1 MNPEPFDLDP
11 EAALSTDPNPSSS
24 GTGGWLRLLLALAF
38 GIVLV
43 AAAGY
48 AASLALK
55 TADAGPR
62 ASLLTHT
69 VQRGEMLVTV
79 TEDGNVESAKN
90 VEIKCQVAGG
100 SSILSIVKDG
110 NEVKQGD
117 KLVELDASA
126 LEDQINQQKIT
137 YEKARSAMVQA
148 EKDFQVA
155 EISVQEYQEGTY
167 KKELQD
173 AEAQITVALE
183 NLRTSQNVLEHSQ
196 RMFRKGYIS
205 LLELEGQQFSVQ
217 RSQLELDSARTAK
230 DVLENFTKVKM
241 LKDLQ
246 SKVETAKAKME
257 SEKAAFALE
266 ESRLKRLEDQ
276 KGYCVITAPQDGMV
290 VYANEQSGSRFGGQS
305 GPQVEEGATVRE
317 RQTILR
323 LPDLSQMHVKVNVH
337 ETKVEQLRI
346 GMRARIRI
354 LDRELQGAVSSIA
367 NQPEPTSFFS
377 ASVKE
382 YGTIVKIDGQPAGL
396 RPGMTSEV
404 EILVAHLKD
413 VLTLPVAAV
422 VEQRGKYFCWVAA
435 GGKTERRSLVL
446 GLNNDRFVEVK
457 DGVAVGEQ
465 VLLNPRAVVAEARV
479 SEEEAKPANVGEQ
492 FGEAQP
498 NAGPAPG
505 PERGASKPPAEAGGD
520 AGGQAGPPRGP
531 GGSRSGGFDLMQ
543 LDANGDGKV
552 SKQEAPERMQEGF
565 DEFDTDKDGALDR
578 SEINAM
584 REKMVRRADRD
595 AARLQPNPKSQIRN
609 PKQVQ
614 KWKSQCPKPR
624 ETEGCVVFVSSLL
637 AFEFW
642 VCFGFRATDFEFQR
656 CPLSGHILLL

>member
-1 MNPEPFDLDP
+1 MSEMNPEPFDPDRDAQMLADP
-11 EAALSTDPNPSSS
+11 LPSSS
-24 GTGGWLRLLLALAF
+24 GSARWLRVLMAVAL
-38 GIVLV
+38 GLVLV
-43 AAAGY
+43 GGAGY
-48 AASLALK
+48 AASLVFQSAEA
-55 TADAGPR
+55 TPR
-62 ASLLTHT
+62 SSMLTHT

-126 LEDQINQQKIT
+126 LEDQINAQKIT

-155 EISVQEYQEGTY
+155 EISVKEYEEGTY
-167 KKELQD
+167 KKEIQD
-173 AEAQITVALE
+173 AEAQITIALE
-183 NLRTSQNVLEHSQ
+183 NLRTSQNVLQHSQ

-205 LLELEGQQFSVQ
+205 SLELEGQQFSVQ

-230 DVLENFTKVKM
+230 DVLDNFTKVKM
-241 LKDLQ
+241 LKDLG

-323 LPDLSQMHVKVNVH
+323 LPDLSQMQVKVNVH

-457 DGVAVGEQ
+457 DGVAAGEQ

-479 SEEEAKPANVGEQ
+479 SEEEAKPADVGEQ
-492 FGEAQP
+492 FGESKP
-498 NAGPAPG
+498 SAGPAAG
-505 PERGASKPPAEAGGD
+505 SERGAFKPPVEADGQPPGGD
-520 AGGQAGPPRGP
+520 AGGPAGPPRGP
-531 GGSRSGGFDLMQ
+531 GGARSGGFDLMQ
-543 LDANGDGKV
+543 FDADGDGKV
-552 SKQEAPERMQEGF
+552 SKPEAPERMQEGF

-584 REKMVRRADRD
+584 REKMRA
-595 AARLQPNPKSQIRN
+595 K
-609 PKQVQ
+609 
-614 KWKSQCPKPR
+614 
-624 ETEGCVVFVSSLL
+624 
-637 AFEFW
+637 
-642 VCFGFRATDFEFQR
+642 FRGG
-656 CPLSGHILLL
+656 SGPPGGS